1 MCYNYGETSAMTFF
15 EAIILGIVQ
24 GVTEFLPI
32 SSSGHLILVRD
43 ILGIELTG
51 ALAFDAVLQLATTFA
66 VILYFWKDL
75 RLVIQTA
82 LRKLSRLPVNQKDLT
97 LLYSLMI
104 GTIPAVIA
112 GLFLESLMDTLFRSS
127 ILVAGVMIVGS
138 MLFIYAEWIYY
149 NTVPQ
154 NIMTVKKGFQIGLFQ
169 TLALIPGMSRSG
181 ASIAGGMLLGLSRS
195 EAARFSFLLAIPIM
209 FGAGSKKLID
219 LIQSGDSVP
228 WLAVG
233 IGSVVAFVTGM
244 MAIHFLLTFIR
255 RHTLWPFIWY
265 RLVLALVVI
274 YIFWLS

>member
-1 MCYNYGETSAMTFF
+1 MTLL
-15 EAIILGIVQ
+15 EAIILGVVQ
-24 GVTEFLPI
+24 GITEFLPI

-43 ILGIELTG
+43 ILGVELVG
-51 ALAFDAVLQLATTFA
+51 ALAFDAVLQLATTLA
-66 VILYFWKDL
+66 VILYFRKDV
-75 RLVIQTA
+75 RAVIQTA

-97 LLYSLMI
+97 LLQALLI
-104 GTIPAVIA
+104 GTVPAVIA
-112 GLFLESLMDTLFRSS
+112 GLFLESFMDTVFRSS
-127 ILVAGVMIVGS
+127 LLVALVLILGS
-138 MLFIYAEWIYY
+138 MLFIYAEWVYY
-149 NTVPQ
+149 NSVPQ
-154 NIMTVKKGFQIGLFQ
+154 NVMTVKKGFQIGLFQ

-181 ASIAGGMLLGLSRS
+181 ASIAGGMLLGLSRV

-233 IGSVVAFVTGM
+233 IGSLVAFATGM

-265 RLVLALVVI
+265 RVILALAVL